1 MRLGLALYFVSS
13 VIEKKKRIIK
23 MGGHFRRFFYIS
35 DILAL
40 AYIAVFLIRIENSEI
55 KITGLK
61 IGWDP
66 DPVLV
71 RTKVKR

>member
-1 MRLGLALYFVSS
+1 
-13 VIEKKKRIIK
+13 
-23 MGGHFRRFFYIS
+23 MGGHLRRFFYIS
-35 DILAL
+35 DSLAL
-40 AYIAVFLIRIENSEI
+40 AYIAFFWIRIENSEI